1 MEQKKKNPWIPFLV
15 ALPSMGIGIIWNMNS
30 TVIPMIIGTTTT
42 SANAI
47 ANVVMMAPI
56 TGIFMPYIAGIIS
69 DRTNSKI
76 GKRKPWVILGTI
88 LAAIF
93 LIALGVSTKYM
104 FMFLFATL
112 LYGVVN
118 FYQGPYFSLM
128 PESVEKNQIGLVN
141 GWGKLLMSLGGV
153 IFFIFGVNL
162 YNKNHVYPFILVLAL
177 LLIPTLIAM
186 FMIKED
192 NSKFQKP
199 SKLSLDFLKNSAA
212 MRVFMTAFFFYL
224 GYGLVM
230 PFMIPYFEKVSNF
243 SSTDISAALAVFTF
257 MGLIFSYFVGRWC
270 DKANKQLILFIA
282 CAIYGLGFLVGIFAF
297 SLPILWVFTL
307 LSGIGFV
314 ILQVVFYALIPDVA
328 PKEKLGE
335 YMGINN
341 VFLCIPQII
350 GNQVGGHLLSS
361 GHEKLLFPLAVA
373 ALVVACII
381 IGAGKLKFNNKETET
396 QTELV

>member
-1 MEQKKKNPWIPFLV
+1 MKKTKKSPWIPFLI

-30 TVIPMIIGTTTT
+30 TVIPMLIGTTTT

-47 ANVVMMAPI
+47 ANIVMMAPI

-69 DRTNSKI
+69 DRTTSKI

-104 FMFLFATL
+104 SMFIFATL

-118 FYQGPYFSLM
+118 FYVGPYFSLM

-153 IFFIFGVNL
+153 IFFLFGVSL
-162 YNKNHVYPFILVLAL
+162 YNINPIYPFILVLIL
-177 LLIPTLIAM
+177 LLIPTLLAM
-186 FMIKED
+186 FLIKED
-192 NSKFQKP
+192 NSKFKKP
-199 SKLSLDFLKNSAA
+199 SKISLDFLKNTAA

-230 PFMIPYFEKVSNF
+230 PFMIPYFEKVSHF
-243 SSTDISAALAVFTF
+243 SSSNISAALAVFTF

-270 DKANKQLILFIA
+270 DKANKQIILFVA
-282 CAIYGLGFLVGIFAF
+282 CAIYGIGFFVGIFAF
-297 SLPILWVFTL
+297 SLPVLWVFTL

-314 ILQVVFYALIPDVA
+314 ILQVVFYALIPDLA
-328 PKEKLGE
+328 PEEKLGE

-361 GHEKLLFPLAVA
+361 GHERLLFPFAVVS
-373 ALVVACII
+373 LVVACII
-381 IGAGKLKFNNKETET
+381 IGAGKLKFQNK
-396 QTELV
+396 QLA

>member
-1 MEQKKKNPWIPFLV
+1 MQQKKKSPWIPFLI

-30 TVIPMIIGTTTT
+30 TVIPMLIGTTTT

-47 ANVVMMAPI
+47 ANIVMMAPI

-69 DRTNSKI
+69 DRTTSKM

-88 LAAIF
+88 LAAIL
-93 LIALGVSTKYM
+93 LIALGVSTKYLAM
-104 FMFLFATL
+104 FIFATL

-118 FYQGPYFSLM
+118 FYVGPYFSLM

-153 IFFIFGVNL
+153 IFFVFGVSL
-162 YNKNHVYPFILVLAL
+162 YNINPIYPFILVLVL
-177 LLIPTLIAM
+177 LLVPTLFAM
-186 FMIKED
+186 FLIKED

-199 SKLSLDFLKNSAA
+199 SKISLDFLKNTAA

-230 PFMIPYFEKVSNF
+230 PFMVPYFEKVSHF
-243 SSTDISAALAVFTF
+243 SSSDISAALAVFTF
-257 MGLIFSYFVGRWC
+257 MGLVFSYFVGRWC
-270 DKANKQLILFIA
+270 DKSNKQFILFIA
-282 CAIYGLGFLVGIFAF
+282 CAIYGIGFAVGIFAF
-297 SLPILWVFTL
+297 SLPVLWVFTL

-314 ILQVVFYALIPDVA
+314 ILQVVFYALIPDLA

-341 VFLCIPQII
+341 VFLCVPQII

-361 GHEKLLFPLAVA
+361 GHQSLLFPLAVVS
-373 ALVVACII
+373 LVVACII
-381 IGAGKLKFNNKETET
+381 IGVGKLKFENK
-396 QTELV
+396 QLA